1 MKKLI
6 FVIVIFCFHFQ
17 LIGQNDTFSKQELAD
32 DLKHLVK
39 TLENVHPDIYAYS
52 KDKLNISELESKFKD
67 GMTAREFALT
77 VSPYVIKLNDG
88 HTKIT
93 IPTNGGRESVFP
105 LKVKFIGKKIFAIQ
119 NIDKTEFPVGVE
131 ILSINGISSK
141 EILQKFTEYINGE
154 EISYRLGLAEMY
166 FSYYAWSI
174 LDFKGEFEIV
184 FIDKNGSERTEV
196 VKGIPMNIVA
206 NNYPSYG
213 NSFKLLDNS
222 IAYLKVSSFNNSSK
236 AFEEYLQGIFKEIS
250 EKGVSNLII
259 DIRNN
264 DGGNVQLAN
273 ILFSYI
279 YDKPFVPFSK
289 YEIKASKEYKNY
301 LNENSVWSD
310 IFLAPSYSKYV
321 RKVRKADENSIIT
334 FEEKETKPTKK
345 YHFSGKVYL
354 LINSNSYSTS
364 NTFAT
369 MFYDYK
375 VGEIWGKPSG
385 GLATTFSDRFDFSLP
400 NTKLNCSVSSQKY
413 YRPII
418 ENGNGPILPDREVT
432 ITVEDCLNDYDR
444 QLELLLKTIKE
455 K

>member
-17 LIGQNDTFSKQELAD
+17 LIGQNDTFSKQELSE
-32 DLKHLVK
+32 DLKYLVK

-52 KDKLNISELESKFKD
+52 KEKLNISELEKKLKD

-77 VSPYVIKLNDG
+77 VSPNVIKLNDG
-88 HTKIT
+88 HTKIN

-105 LKVKFIGKKIFAIQ
+105 LQVKFIGNKIFAIQ
-119 NIDKTEFPVGVE
+119 NIDKTEFPTGVE
-131 ILSINGISSK
+131 ILSINGILSK
-141 EILQKFTEYINGE
+141 DILQKFTEYINGE
-154 EISYRLGLAEMY
+154 EISYRLGLAELY
-166 FSYYAWSI
+166 FSYYAWTV
-174 LDFKGEFEIV
+174 LDFNNEFEIV
-184 FIDKNGSERTEV
+184 FIDKNGSERTENI
-196 VKGIPMNIVA
+196 KGIPMNIVA
-206 NNYPSYG
+206 NAYPSYE
-213 NSFKLLDNS
+213 NNFKLLDTS
-222 IAYLKVSSFNNSSK
+222 IAYLKIGSFSISTK
-236 AFEEYLQGIFKEIS
+236 AFEEYLQRVFKEIS
-250 EKGVSNLII
+250 EKGASNLII

-264 DGGNVQLAN
+264 DGGNIQLAN

-289 YEIKASKEYKNY
+289 YEVKASKEYKSY
-301 LNENSVWSD
+301 LNENSVWYYNF
-310 IFLAPSYSKYV
+310 IAPSYMKYV
-321 RKVRKADENSIIT
+321 RKVRKADKNSIIT

-354 LINSNSYSTS
+354 LTNANTYSTA

-369 MFYDYK
+369 MFYDYQ
-375 VGEIWGKPSG
+375 VGEIWGKPTG

-400 NTKLNCSVSSQKY
+400 NTKLNCSVSSKKY

-432 ITVEDCLNDYDR
+432 IAMEDCLNNYDK
-444 QLELLLKTIKE
+444 QLELLIKTIQ
-455 K
+455 

>member
-17 LIGQNDTFSKQELAD
+17 LIGQNDTFSKQELAE

-52 KDKLNISELESKFKD
+52 KEKINISELESKLKD
-67 GMTAREFALT
+67 GMTAREFVLT

-93 IPTNGGRESVFP
+93 IPANGGRESVFP
-105 LKVKFIGKKIFAIQ
+105 LKVKFIDNKIFAIQ
-119 NIDKTEFPVGVE
+119 NIDKTEFPIGVE
-131 ILSINGISSK
+131 IISINGISSK
-141 EILQKFTEYINGE
+141 DILQKFTEYINGE
-154 EISYRLGLAEMY
+154 EISYRLGLAELY
-166 FSYYAWSI
+166 FSYYAWTV
-174 LDFKGEFEIV
+174 LDFKNEFEIV
-184 FIDKNGSERTEV
+184 FIDQNGSEKTENIE
-196 VKGIPMNIVA
+196 GIPMNIVA
-206 NNYPSYG
+206 NAYPSYG
-213 NSFKLLDNS
+213 NNFKLLDNS
-222 IAYLKVSSFNNSSK
+222 IAYLKIGSFNNSTK
-236 AFEEYLQGIFKEIS
+236 AFTKYLQGIFKEIS
-250 EKGVSNLII
+250 EKGASNLII

-279 YDKPFVPFSK
+279 YEKPFVPFSK
-289 YEIKASKEYKNY
+289 YEVKASKEYKNY
-301 LNENSVWSD
+301 LNENSVWYYN
-310 IFLAPSYSKYV
+310 FLAPSYMKYV
-321 RKVRKADENSIIT
+321 RQVRKADENSIIS

-354 LINSNSYSTS
+354 LTNANTYSTA

-369 MFYDYK
+369 MFYDYQ
-375 VGEIWGKPSG
+375 VGEIWGKPTG

-400 NTKLNCSVSSQKY
+400 NTKLSCSVSSQKY

-418 ENGNGPILPDREVT
+418 ENGNGPILPDREVA
-432 ITVEDCLNDYDR
+432 IRLEDCLNDNDR
-444 QLELLLKTIKE
+444 QLELLFKTMQ
-455 K
+455 